1 MPQPPVLSDDARRAA
16 LAKAAEA
23 RRVRAEIR
31 TRLKSGAIGLP
42 ALLEQVDDDLIGKM
56 KVLSVVESM
65 PGVGKVKSRRIMEQ
79 CGISESRRLQGL
91 GRNQRDRL
99 LNALS

>member
-1 MPQPPVLSDDARRAA
+1 MP
-16 LAKAAEA
+16 
-23 RRVRAEIR
+23 
-31 TRLKSGAIGLP
+31 T
-42 ALLEQVDDDLIGKM
+42 LLGQVDDDLIGKM

-79 CGISESRRLQGL
+79 CEISESRRLQGL

-99 LNALS
+99 LAALS

>member
-16 LAKAAEA
+16 LAKAAEV
-23 RRVRAEIR
+23 RRVRADIR
-31 TRLKSGAIGLP
+31 TRLKSGELTLA
-42 ALLEQVDDDLIGKM
+42 ALLDQVDDDMIGKM
-56 KVLSVVESM
+56 KVLSAVESM

-79 CGISESRRLQGL
+79 CGISENRRLQGL

-99 LNALS
+99 LDLLS